1 VRPLGFE
8 PSTKPS
14 NSNGNSTILVTGGVK
29 ASPSLSVPMPADEDF
44 LALAMAWS
52 TLPQAIKAGIMAM
65 MKAVS

>member
-1 VRPLGFE
+1 
-8 PSTKPS
+8 
-14 NSNGNSTILVTGGVK
+14 
-29 ASPSLSVPMPADEDF
+29 MPADEDF